1 MYVLS
6 VIFPC
11 YNESSNIVGIIS
23 SIKSALQGRNDVEII
38 LVDNGSTD
46 STPQVL
52 EQALQGEHNKQFKT
66 LRIEKN
72 IGYGYGIMEGVSIA
86 FGEVIAWTH
95 ADLQTDPADVL
106 EAYKIFFDHPEYPNC
121 ILKGRRVGRNPLD
134 ALFTAGMSLFSTALL
149 RVPLSDVNAQPKM
162 FHKSFLKKLLN
173 PPLDF
178 SLDLYLLYQARVNKY
193 QILEHHVNFGK
204 RLYGESKGGGT
215 LKGKLRLIQR
225 TWKYMIKLKS
235 ELER

>member
-6 VIFPC
+6 VILPC

-46 STPQVL
+46 STPQVM

-72 IGYGYGIMEGVSIA
+72 IGYGHGIMEGVRIA
-86 FGEVIAWTH
+86 SGEVIAWTH

-106 EAYKIFFDHPEYPNC
+106 EAYKIFVDHPEYPNC

-134 ALFTAGMSLFSTALL
+134 TLFTGGMSILSTLLL
-149 RVPLSDVNAQPKM
+149 REHFSDVNAQPKM
-162 FHKSFLKKLLN
+162 FHCNFLEKLTES
-173 PPLDF
+173 PKDF
-178 SLDLYLLYQARVNKY
+178 SLDLYLLYQARVQKY

-225 TWKYMIKLKS
+225 TWKYMIKLKR